1 MISVSTTVPVNPAD
15 ADVRLER
22 GDVWDGL
29 VAKANNALPF
39 VPSMG
44 YCEVLSQEGNVM
56 EREIE
61 FRGDRFL
68 ERITLEPEHTVTFLR
83 HRGPVLGTIRNE
95 IIEDDAGELQLR
107 FSFDLELEG
116 AEPGSHAERD
126 YEETMSA
133 DYLKAA
139 ETTLNA
145 IRRAVR
151 EGQSLLP
158 TP

>member
-1 MISVSTTVPVNPAD
+1 MISVSTTVPVNPQD
-15 ADVRLER
+15 ADVRLGR
-22 GDVWDGL
+22 SDVWAGL

-39 VPSMG
+39 VPSMS

-95 IIEDDAGELQLR
+95 IVQGADNELQLR

-116 AEPGSHAERD
+116 AEPGGQAERD
-126 YEETMSA
+126 YEATMSA

-139 ETTLNA
+139 ESTLNA

-151 EGQSLLP
+151 EGRQLLP
-158 TP
+158 TA